1 MDVKIAFLN
10 DFIEDEVNVKQYI
23 GFEDTSNPNHIF
35 KLKNALYNLKT
46 SSQSLVRMN
55 EKFSFRK
62 QF

>member
-1 MDVKIAFLN
+1 LLESIKVYQMDVKIAFLN

-46 SSQSLVRMN
+46 SS
-55 EKFSFRK
+55 
-62 QF
+62 